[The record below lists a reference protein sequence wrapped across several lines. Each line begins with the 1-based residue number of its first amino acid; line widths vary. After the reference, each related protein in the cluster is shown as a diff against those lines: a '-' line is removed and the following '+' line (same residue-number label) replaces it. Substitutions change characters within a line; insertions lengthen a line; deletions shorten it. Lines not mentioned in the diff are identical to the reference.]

1 MRSRGIWMTVLGAAI
16 APAALLF
23 AATPA
28 FAVKVGTHYGPEGP
42 TSADSCSSSV
52 SPGYAHCLAHFRTDA
67 WARDRGPAAHGQKVS
82 SSTLG
87 NNGAYDPSFLRSAY
101 VTPSATGGAGQT
113 VAIVDAYDDPNAES
127 DMAHYRS
134 FFGLPACTSE
144 SGCFRKVNQSGGA
157 SPLPS
162 RNSGWGQEISLD
174 LDMVSAI
181 CSNCH
186 IVLVE
191 ASSSSMANLGASVNT
206 AVKLGANVVTNS
218 YGGSE
223 YSGETSDTASYFDH
237 PGVAI
242 TAASGDSGYG
252 VEFPAAAPTV
262 TAVGGTSLYQE
273 TNTGTR
279 NATEEAW
286 SGAGSGCSAYES
298 QKAWQL
304 AIVTEYT
311 LTGCYKRIVSDVSA
325 DANPST
331 GVWVYDTYGG
341 NSGFEIF
348 GGTSASTQIVG
359 AVYALADNAPGS
371 DEATYFPY
379 SHTAALNYVHA
390 GSNGKC
396 GTYLCNAADSEHY
409 NGPTGLGTPNGV
421 AAFVAGE
428 APPPPPATV
437 PTAPLSLTASTA
449 LRTGVT
455 LKWSA
460 PASNGGR
467 PVTSYVVYRSTS
479 SGQESAYGT
488 VNCTASTCSATD
500 TGTRS
505 RTVYYYTVAA
515 VNAIGTGPQSN
526 QASAR
531 AK

>member
-1 MRSRGIWMTVLGAAI
+1 MIV
-16 APAALLF
+16 PAALMF
-23 AATPA
+23 AAAPA
-28 FAVKVGTHYGPEGP
+28 SAVKVGAHYGAEGP
-42 TSADSCSSSV
+42 TNVESCSSDVSV
-52 SPGYAHCLAHFRTDA
+52 GYAHCLAHVRTDA
-67 WARDRGPAAHGQKVS
+67 WARERRPVGHGQHGS

-101 VTPSATGGAGQT
+101 ATPSATNGVGQT

-127 DMAHYRS
+127 DMAYYRS
-134 FFGLPACTSE
+134 FFGLPACTTE
-144 SGCFRKVNQSGGA
+144 SGCFRKVNQSGAA
-157 SPLPS
+157 SPLPT

-206 AVKLGANVVTNS
+206 AVKLGAGVVTNS
-218 YGGSE
+218 YGGGE
-223 YSGETSDTASYFDH
+223 YSGETGDTASYFEH

-252 VEFPAAAPTV
+252 TEYPAAAPTV

-279 NATEEAW
+279 NATEEVW
-286 SGAGSGCSAYES
+286 SGSGSGCSAYEP
-298 QKAWQL
+298 QQAWQL
-304 AIVTEYT
+304 ALVTEFT
-311 LTGCYKRIVSDVSA
+311 LTGCYNRLVADVSA
-325 DANPST
+325 DADPNT

-359 AVYALADNAPGS
+359 AVYALAGNAPGS
-371 DEATYFPY
+371 GEASYYPY
-379 SHTAALNYVHA
+379 GHPAALNYVHV
-390 GSNGKC
+390 GSNGNC
-396 GTYLCNAADSEHY
+396 GTYLCNAADSAHY

-421 AAFVAGE
+421 AAFVAGA

-437 PTAPLSLTASTA
+437 PTAPLNLRASTA
-449 LRTGVT
+449 FRTGVT

-467 PVTSYVVYRSTS
+467 PVTSYVVYRSTT
-479 SGQESAYGT
+479 SGHESAYGT
-488 VNCTASTCSATD
+488 VACTASTCSATD